1 MDKRQTKQ
9 HIEHA
14 SVFMRAS
21 VLECASVSLVRSRP
35 SAAGTQ
41 VRTSCAYV
49 APPPPPPRA
58 QSCNGSSR
66 NKHRHTATVRIVAP
80 PAPPPRALHFSF
92 LTSLLILNTPFPRV
106 HPCAIVGLVHEGHGS
121 SRSTSPLST
130 PAGASAAPARWRTPP
145 SSPRGSQGL
154 SPCLR
159 ANSGRGQLL
168 GSQPFPSRTVCG
180 PDNTGPW
187 PDSYTIG
194 GGEERRRLF
203 VYSVHTVEGQRSA
216 ITHHT
221 DIQLCVFDAIS
232 STSAVGRCAA

>member
-106 HPCAIVGLVHEGHGS
+106 HSCAIVGLVHEGRGS
-121 SRSTSPLST
+121 SGEPL
-130 PAGASAAPARWRTPP
+130 PAAQVLYPHRPGRQRRRLAGAP
-145 SSPRGSQGL
+145 
-154 SPCLR
+154 LR
-159 ANSGRGQLL
+159 ALRAGRRACLPACGQILAADNSWDRNPFLHALCVALTTLAL
-168 GSQPFPSRTVCG
+168 GLTV
-180 PDNTGPW
+180 TQ
-187 PDSYTIG
+187 SE
-194 GGEERRRLF
+194 EERRGD
-203 VYSVHTVEGQRSA
+203 VYSF
-216 ITHHT
+216 
-221 DIQLCVFDAIS
+221 IQCIL
-232 STSAVGRCAA
+232 